1 MVFVWWTLFHF
12 VNHKNS
18 FRLHRN
24 HVIKRFS
31 LRWVPRRGQ
40 SELPWSKYPRSNIR
54 GHVNLISNGQNFDQ
68 DPKFRL
74 CHRKLKMAF
83 LFSSKSLHLD
93 IFRWMFLNFFGI
105 YFHEQK
111 IVCRHLFNIQ
121 GQGDPRTTEC
131 ERCHLKITIS
141 SSFFW
146 NLNLKSFVQSY
157 GQVLDLGL
165 SIVLDDKAIL

>member
-1 MVFVWWTLFHF
+1 MSSASRSIRTAMVKIPAVKYSRSRELNLKWPE
-12 VNHKNS
+12 
-18 FRLHRN
+18 FR
-24 HVIKRFS
+24 
-31 LRWVPRRGQ
+31 PR
-40 SELPWSKYPRSNIR
+40 
-54 GHVNLISNGQNFDQ
+54 
-68 DPKFRL
+68 PKIQI
-74 CHRKLKMAF
+74 M
-83 LFSSKSLHLD
+83 SSKTQNGFTLL
-93 IFRWMFLNFFGI
+93 IEKLTFRYFQMELNRFIRIFLNFFGI
-105 YFHEQK
+105 NFHEQK
-111 IVCRHLFNIQ
+111 ILFRHLFNIQ